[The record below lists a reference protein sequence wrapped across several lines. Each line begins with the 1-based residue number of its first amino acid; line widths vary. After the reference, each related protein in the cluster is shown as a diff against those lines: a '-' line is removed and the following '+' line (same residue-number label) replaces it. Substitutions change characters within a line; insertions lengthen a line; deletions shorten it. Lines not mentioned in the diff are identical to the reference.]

1 MASIWSLL
9 TGQRPLSFRNHAH
22 DLVAAKLPLD
32 GFQCDVGLL
41 LPSHLDSQEAQLLF
55 DLPVQIQQISRL
67 GE

>member
-1 MASIWSLL
+1 MTSIWSLL
-9 TGQRPLSFRNHAH
+9 TGQRPLSSRSHTRE
-22 DLVAAKLPLD
+22 LVVVKFPLD

-41 LPSHLDSQEAQLLF
+41 LPSHLDSREAQLLF